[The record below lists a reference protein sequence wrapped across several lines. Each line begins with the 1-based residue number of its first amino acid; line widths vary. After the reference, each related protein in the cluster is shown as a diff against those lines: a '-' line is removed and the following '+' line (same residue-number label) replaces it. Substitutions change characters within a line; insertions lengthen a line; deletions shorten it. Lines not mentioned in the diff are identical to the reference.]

1 MHRIN
6 ALIEMAKSILRH
18 IIYAPGNGLVFSTV
32 VDFVTYVEDE
42 NEIDLGVTKMAS
54 SVRGNLSNF

>member
-1 MHRIN
+1 
-6 ALIEMAKSILRH
+6 MAKSIILRH

-32 VDFVTYVEDE
+32 VDFVTYVEAE

>member
-1 MHRIN
+1 
-6 ALIEMAKSILRH
+6 MAKSIILRH
-18 IIYAPGNGLVFSTV
+18 IIHAPGNGLVFSTV

-42 NEIDLGVTKMAS
+42 NEIDPGVTKMAP